1 MRLKSIFSYYSNMMS
16 VYSNEFSDLFEQGNA
31 IIYDTCPIVM
41 IDNSGSTSGWVLENE
56 VIFAQNILKRR
67 NITECYMMFWDDTV
81 NFPNGTNKTSVDT
94 MHSIHK
100 TSGGG
105 TYVCRAWDKLPA
117 EWLAT
122 SHDIYVITDGEI
134 GDYVN
139 DVSNHINKFFRD
151 NKKLYIVTVEN
162 NSSNYMK
169 DNVTAGNTIFTRVSE
184 AKLSHMIKQ
193 FICFNRF
200 HNDVANPFVNHS
212 NPDVGP
218 NMAAFRDRV
227 FRVDKTHEF
236 IAYVENLIE
245 IIKNGTETME
255 DKNNAYLR
263 LSYDIVATLHYLTK
277 DKSHM
282 AKRATID
289 IFCGLFVD
297 VGMYKQIR
305 ALLLN
310 EVDNVAKGTASTFQG
325 YKNRREKVFEK
336 AQIALYNDTK
346 KAITNIPQNEY
357 VSFIVGSSI
366 GDIIVGDVDAS
377 VINSLTINDKTYNNS
392 SIKMGNHSVPMF
404 PRKVTMDHGE
414 FDQCVRQWCRANY
427 AKKYGMNPA
436 SDMIMYCFFSD
447 MVRVCMSD
455 VPESVKTS
463 YREMARLSMD
473 RKRFG
478 TDKSEYEY
486 LMNNPPAPVKGNPN
500 YITSQMQYLLYRAL
514 KHGGFNDISEVVINN
529 ETTDVDDIDNPETGE
544 VTAPTDE
551 PVSGL
556 TLTEATNPDLAT
568 TVKDILSEFPNTV
581 YDSKIRPM
589 TFWYAFIKVFG
600 DNNLIEA
607 QLPYC
612 EEDMR
617 INGVTPD
624 NVVKFVKSKLKPV
637 SYYERKAQPTEYN
650 YNCYVTMKDTTN
662 TGGFVVPPHRLSKTV
677 VCAPRYVVSA
687 EGYDMLKQNTI
698 NCPVCY
704 KNITDS
710 FVPVPNYNDYKA
722 QFTGADN
729 MEPVITDNVYDNRLV
744 DRVIITEDEYTK
756 DNDQT
761 LIPMSVCNFNTIA
774 YTVEA
779 PYIQEAVN
787 GRSVEVKTQDEF
799 NRIVF
804 NRYPFL
810 KDLNMEGVCLAGGF
824 CRSILLRQRVK
835 DLDFFMYGDN
845 HNVNFSRVL
854 RDIMSRLKAL
864 NPKYKFLMMYK
875 HLFNVFEVVVVSDPN
890 DFFQDEYKLD
900 NYKQYKFKSLHR
912 FDQFTVIDPE
922 TGKIYRKKNRSKWT
936 KPEVIAIDDA
946 RIENKDFSN
955 YFEDGD
961 ITGIRMCYRLQFILT
976 RNQGIENIFNNF
988 DMYPCRVAWDG
999 KTTLFTEKSAKAF
1012 KYMINIVNENNYSDL
1027 YNHRLGKYFSYGF
1040 NIVLPRLDMK
1050 KLSGQ
1055 PKFKIEKL
1063 TFKINNINGYNIMV
1077 DHNSHIED
1085 KLKSIE
1091 KLEKKSMKD
1100 GKMLYKSALFCSLV
1114 SLLRYVK
1121 INDVSYRFTN
1131 EVVVPNDD
1139 GFMNF
1144 REKDE
1149 TVVFIDK
1156 IESRIPNHDWYKEM
1170 GTGYDPSTK
1179 NAHYNDS
1186 INTTVA
1192 PTVSVES
1199 KSKKSKN
1206 DLDQGLNW

>member
-1 MRLKSIFSYYSNMMS
+1 MMS
-16 VYSNEFSDLFEQGNA
+16 VKSNDFSSLFEQGNA
-31 IIYDTCPIVM
+31 IIYDNCPIVM
-41 IDNSGSTSGWVLENE
+41 IDNSGSTQGWVLENE
-56 VIFAQNILKRR
+56 VIFTQNLLKRR
-67 NITECYMMFWDDTV
+67 NITECYMMFWDDGV
-81 NFPNGTNKTSVDT
+81 KFPNGNNKTSVDT
-94 MHSIHK
+94 MHNIYK

-105 TYVCRAWDKLPA
+105 TYVCRAWDKLPG
-117 EWLAT
+117 EWLTT
-122 SHDIYVITDGEI
+122 SNDIYVITDGEI
-134 GDYVN
+134 SDYVN
-139 DVSNHINKFFRD
+139 DVSKHINKFFRD
-151 NKKLYIVTVEN
+151 NKKIYIVTVESN
-162 NSSNYMK
+162 NSNYMK

-200 HNDVANPFVNHS
+200 HNDVNNPFVNNS

-236 IAYVENLIE
+236 VAYVESLIDA
-245 IIKNGTETME
+245 INAGNETMDE
-255 DKNNAYLR
+255 KNNAYLR
-263 LSYDIVATLHYLTK
+263 LSYDIVASLHYLTK
-277 DKSHM
+277 DKSHSS
-282 AKRATID
+282 KRATID
-289 IFCGLFVD
+289 MFCGLFVD

-310 EVDNVAKGTASTFQG
+310 EVDSVAKGSASTFQG

-336 AQIALYNDTK
+336 AQIALYTDTK

-357 VSFIVGSSI
+357 ISMIVGSSI
-366 GDIIVGDVDAS
+366 GDIIVGDVDAN
-377 VINSLTINDKTYNNS
+377 VNNNLTINDKTYNNS
-392 SIKMGNHSVPMF
+392 SIKMGNHNVPMF
-404 PRKVTMDHGE
+404 PRKITMDNDQ
-414 FDQCVRQWCRANY
+414 FDQCVRQWFRANY

-436 SDMIMYCFFSD
+436 SDMIMYCIFSD
-447 MVRVCMSD
+447 MVRVCLSD

-463 YREMARLSMD
+463 YREMARLSMN

-486 LMNNPPAPVKGNPN
+486 LHNNPPAPVKGNMN
-500 YITSQMQYLLYRAL
+500 YITYLLYRAL
-514 KHGGFNDISEVVINN
+514 KHGGFNDISEIILPNT
-529 ETTDVDDIDNPETGE
+529 ETTDEIDNPETGE

-551 PVSGL
+551 PVP
-556 TLTEATNPDLAT
+556 TLTEVTNPELAA
-568 TVKDILSEFPNTV
+568 TVKEILSEFSETVV
-581 YDSKIRPM
+581 YDSKIRPY
-589 TFWYAFIKVFG
+589 TFWYAFIKLFG
-600 DNNLIEA
+600 DDNLARA

-624 NVVKFVKSKLKPV
+624 NVIMFVKSKLKPV
-637 SYYERKAQPTEYN
+637 TYYERKAQPTEYN

-704 KNITDS
+704 KTITDS
-710 FVPVPNYNDYKA
+710 FTPVPNYNDYKA
-722 QFTGADN
+722 QFNGVDN
-729 MEPVITDNVYDNRLV
+729 TEPTITDDVYDNRLV
-744 DRVIITEDEYTK
+744 DRVVITEDEYTK

-761 LIPMSVCNFNTIA
+761 LIPMSACNFNTIA

-845 HNVNFSRVL
+845 HNANFSRVL
-854 RDIMSRLKAL
+854 RDILSRLKAM

-936 KPEVIAIDDA
+936 LINPQDLSQQINNLTKPEVVAADEA

-976 RNQGIENIFNNF
+976 RNQGIENIFENF
-988 DMYPCRVAWDG
+988 DMYPCRVAWNG
-999 KTTLFTEKSAKAF
+999 NTTFFTEKSVKAF

-1050 KLSGQ
+1050 KLNGAI
-1055 PKFKIEKL
+1055 KIEKL
-1063 TFKINNINGYNIMV
+1063 VFKINNINGFNIMV

-1100 GKMLYKSALFCSLV
+1100 GKMLYKSVLFCSLV

-1156 IESRIPNHDWYKEM
+1156 IESRIPHHDWYKEM
-1170 GTGYDPSTK
+1170 GIGYDPSTK

-1186 INTTVA
+1186 INTTAA
-1192 PTVSVES
+1192 PTVTVES
-1199 KSKKSKN
+1199 ESEESED
-1206 DLDQGLNW
+1206 DLDQGLN

>member
-1 MRLKSIFSYYSNMMS
+1 MMS
-16 VYSNEFSDLFEQGNA
+16 SQTQEFATLFEQGNA
-31 IIYDTCPIVM
+31 IVYDKCPIVM
-41 IDNSGSTSGWVLENE
+41 IDNSGSTQGWVLQTE
-56 VIFAQNILKRR
+56 VIHAQNLLRKRG
-67 NITECYMMFWDDTV
+67 ISEIYMMFWDDKV
-81 NFPNGTNKTSVDT
+81 KFPNGNNKTQVDT
-94 MHSIHK
+94 MHNIYK

-105 TYVCRAWDKLPA
+105 TYVSQAWDKIPS
-117 EWLAT
+117 EW
-122 SHDIYVITDGEI
+122 SSVSDIYIITDGEI
-134 GDYVN
+134 SDNTSEFSKRVKN
-139 DVSNHINKFFRD
+139 LFQN
-151 NKKLYIVTVEN
+151 NKKLYIITVEPN
-162 NSSNYMK
+162 KYNYMK
-169 DNVTAGNTIFTRVSE
+169 DNVTAGNAIFNRVSE
-184 AKLSHMIKQ
+184 AKLSNMIKQ
-193 FICFNRF
+193 FICFNHF
-200 HNDVANPFVNHS
+200 HNDVNNPFVNNS

-236 IAYVENLIE
+236 IAYVESLIE
-245 IIKNGTETME
+245 NIKTSNDTAD
-255 DKNNAYLR
+255 DKNNAYLK

-277 DKSHM
+277 DKNNA
-282 AKRATID
+282 AKRAVID
-289 IFCGLFVD
+289 IFCELFVD

-305 ALLLN
+305 SMLLN
-310 EVDNVAKGTASTFQG
+310 EVDNVAKGSATTFQA

-336 AQIALYNDTK
+336 AQIALYTDTK
-346 KAITNIPQNEY
+346 KAITNVPQNNY
-357 VSFIVGSSI
+357 LSMIVKSDR
-366 GDIIVGDVDAS
+366 GDIVVSDVDSS
-377 VINSLTINDKTYNNS
+377 VVHPLQLNDKTYNNAC
-392 SIKMGNHSVPMF
+392 IKMGNYTVPMF
-404 PRKVTMDHGE
+404 PSKVTMDCGE
-414 FDQCVRQWCRANY
+414 YDQCMRQWLRANY
-427 AKKYGMNPA
+427 AKKYSMNPA

-447 MVRVCMSD
+447 MLRVCLSD
-455 VPESVKTS
+455 VPDSVKSS
-463 YREMARLSMD
+463 YRELARLNME

-478 TDKSEYEY
+478 TDKTEYEY
-486 LMNNPPAPVKGNPN
+486 LLNNPPAPVKGNVN
-500 YITSQMQYLLYRAL
+500 YIKYLLFRAL
-514 KHGGFNDISEVVINN
+514 KHGGFNDISEVSVA
-529 ETTDVDDIDNPETGE
+529 TDDAEIDDPETGE
-544 VTAPTDE
+544 ATAPTDSPAE
-551 PVSGL
+551 INQVETTSDASATDASATLL
-556 TLTEATNPDLAT
+556 TNIASLAGPELAADC
-568 TVKDILSEFPNTV
+568 KDFCEEVV
-581 YDSKIRPM
+581 YDSKIRPF
-589 TFWYAFIKVFG
+589 TFWYAFIKTFG
-600 DNNLIEA
+600 DNLLIQS

-612 EEDMR
+612 EEDMK

-624 NVVKFVKSKLKPV
+624 TVVDFVKSKLKPV
-637 SYYERKAQPTEYN
+637 VHFERKMKPVEYN
-650 YNCYVTMKDTTN
+650 YKCYVTMDDTTE
-662 TGGFVVPPHRLSKTV
+662 TGGYIIPPHHISKSI
-677 VCAPRYVVSA
+677 VCAPKFVVS
-687 EGYDMLKQNTI
+687 ENGYNMLKQNTI

-704 KNITDS
+704 KPMTDL
-710 FVPVPNYNDYKA
+710 VKHPNYVDYNK
-722 QFTGADN
+722 QFSGVDSS
-729 MEPVITDNVYDNRLV
+729 EPIIDDLIYDSRII
-744 DRVIITEDEYTK
+744 DRVNISVDEYTK
-756 DNDQT
+756 DDDQT
-761 LIPMSVCNFNTIA
+761 LIPMSNCDFNSIA

-787 GRSVEVKTQDEF
+787 GRSVEVKTQEDF

-810 KDLNMEGVCLAGGF
+810 KDLDMTGVCLAGGF

-845 HNVNFSRVL
+845 HNANFSRVL
-854 RDIMSRLKAL
+854 RDILSRLKAI
-864 NPKYKFLMMYK
+864 NPKYKFLLMYK

-936 KPEVIAIDDA
+936 KPEVVAADDA

-976 RNQGIENIFNNF
+976 KNKGIENIFENF

-999 KTTLFTEKSAKAF
+999 NTTFFTEKSVKAF
-1012 KYMINIVNENNYSDL
+1012 KYMINVVNENNYSDL

-1050 KLSGQ
+1050 KMSSQ
-1055 PKFKIEKL
+1055 QKFKIEKL
-1063 TFKINNINGYNIMV
+1063 TFKINNINGFNIMV

-1131 EVVVPNDD
+1131 DVVVPNDD

-1170 GTGYDPSTK
+1170 GVGYDPATK
-1179 NAHYNDS
+1179 NAHYDDNAS
-1186 INTTVA
+1186 SVVIN
-1192 PTVSVES
+1192 VES
-1199 KSKKSKN
+1199 ESESED
-1206 DLDQGLNW
+1206 DLDQGVN